1 MQKFFEKNCFYIRF
15 HCAVLLNYLKK
26 AVKYANNKNMD
37 TAKIRIRLFFCV
49 GIVLSLLLLPGH
61 CFASSGMSEA
71 EIRVC
76 REKLI
81 TEAKKYVGAPYVRG
95 ATGPDAFDCSG
106 LVYFVAREA
115 IQVQLPRT
123 VKAMYGYSQI
133 IPDNKLEPGD
143 LVFFRTTGDGSIS
156 HVGLY
161 VGNMQFISAASD
173 GPNTGVILSSLREN
187 YWKTHYAAS
196 GKFLGD
202 SRLYEED
209 TASISG
215 KTASSSPK
223 KSRPSGSS
231 HSGSSSSRTGNA
243 FLDNLFFDANLTF
256 DWSVFTEKRFMPNF
270 RGLSTQ
276 LNVVYEGKTLS
287 PGLGTM
293 LRWNFGVKSFQIPLL
308 FSLYFGDYVRAYA
321 GPVFTVGTSY
331 APDTD
336 DEIKASI
343 FPGIIGVSFMTPSLT
358 KGDVKVRIMQDINY
372 SVFNNTDGA
381 ALSPL
386 RSAASGLEFSTGV
399 SVTLPIRTFFK

>member
-1 MQKFFEKNCFYIRF
+1 
-15 HCAVLLNYLKK
+15 
-26 AVKYANNKNMD
+26 MD

-133 IPDNKLEPGD
+133 IPDSKLEPGD
-143 LVFFRTTGDGSIS
+143 LVFFRTTGDDSIS

-209 TASISG
+209 TALI
-215 KTASSSPK
+215 
-223 KSRPSGSS
+223 
-231 HSGSSSSRTGNA
+231 SGSSSSGTGNV

-270 RGLSTQ
+270 RGLFTQ

-381 ALSPL
+381 ALSPM

-399 SVTLPIRTFFK
+399 SVTLPFWMFFK

>member
-1 MQKFFEKNCFYIRF
+1 
-15 HCAVLLNYLKK
+15 
-26 AVKYANNKNMD
+26 
-37 TAKIRIRLFFCV
+37 
-49 GIVLSLLLLPGH
+49 
-61 CFASSGMSEA
+61 
-71 EIRVC
+71 
-76 REKLI
+76 
-81 TEAKKYVGAPYVRG
+81 
-95 ATGPDAFDCSG
+95 
-106 LVYFVAREA
+106 
-115 IQVQLPRT
+115 
-123 VKAMYGYSQI
+123 
-133 IPDNKLEPGD
+133 
-143 LVFFRTTGDGSIS
+143 
-156 HVGLY
+156 
-161 VGNMQFISAASD
+161 
-173 GPNTGVILSSLREN
+173 
-187 YWKTHYAAS
+187 
-196 GKFLGD
+196 
-202 SRLYEED
+202 
-209 TASISG
+209 
-215 KTASSSPK
+215 
-223 KSRPSGSS
+223 
-231 HSGSSSSRTGNA
+231 SGSSSSGTGNA

-399 SVTLPIRTFFK
+399 SVTLPFRTFFK

>member
-1 MQKFFEKNCFYIRF
+1 ME
-15 HCAVLLNYLKK
+15 
-26 AVKYANNKNMD
+26 NK
-37 TAKIRIRLFFCV
+37 KIRLRLFLGV
-49 GIVLSLLLLPGH
+49 GIALSLLLLPGH
-61 CFASSGMSEA
+61 CFANSDGMTEA

-81 TEAKKYVGAPYVRG
+81 TEAKKYIGAPYVRG

-115 IQVQLPRT
+115 IQMQLPRT
-123 VKAMYGYSQI
+123 VKAMYSYVNI
-133 IPDNKLEPGD
+133 IPDSRLEPGD

-161 VGNMQFISAASD
+161 IGNRQFISAASD
-173 GPNTGVILSSLREN
+173 GPNSGVILSSLREN

-202 SRLYEED
+202 SKMYEQTENKAE
-209 TASISG
+209 TATKKTSSG
-215 KTASSSPK
+215 TNTSLAKAAGSKADSNSFL
-223 KSRPSGSS
+223 SR
-231 HSGSSSSRTGNA
+231 
-243 FLDNLFFDANLTF
+243 LFFDANLTF

-276 LNVVYEGKTLS
+276 LNVIYSGKQLS
-287 PGLGTM
+287 PGFGTM
-293 LRWNFGVKSFQIPLL
+293 LRWNYGVRAFQIPLL

-336 DEIKASI
+336 DTIKASI
-343 FPGIIGVSFMTPSLT
+343 FPGIIGFSVMTPAIT
-358 KGDVKVRIMQDINY
+358 KGDIKIRFMQDFNY
-372 SVFNNTDGA
+372 TVFNNTDGA

-386 RSAASGLEFSTGV
+386 RGASSGLEFSTGV
-399 SVTLPIRTFFK
+399 SVTLPLQIFLK

>member
-1 MQKFFEKNCFYIRF
+1 MQPFNLNVQKHFKKVLFQ
-15 HCAVLLNYLKK
+15 CAVLLNYLKK

-133 IPDNKLEPGD
+133 IPDSRLEPGD

-209 TASISG
+209 TALI
-215 KTASSSPK
+215 
-223 KSRPSGSS
+223 
-231 HSGSSSSRTGNA
+231 SGSSSSGTGNA

-381 ALSPL
+381 ALSPM

-399 SVTLPIRTFFK
+399 SVTLPFWMFFK